1 MKKNYQEFARGIQDA
16 LIEKGYGDLF
26 SLEELE
32 SFCLRLFRSIVN
44 KAAVLIGIV
53 IVTVFFG
60 IKGSLPSWFFST
72 AIIFWLAWLVSTSET
87 AKIVQEFKKRKN
99 SSSSLK

>member
-26 SLEELE
+26 TLEELE

-44 KAAVLIGIV
+44 KAAIGIV

-72 AIIFWLAWLVSTSET
+72 AIIFWLAWLVSTSEA